1 MSSAVFL
8 QKARRRLS
16 FEISFL
22 HKRSHMFTLSL
33 QDLRRRCVSGLLAAI
48 RETLFRIASIHARHR
63 NKLARFKS
71 PSEMDRRKGALFIG
85 YAEGNLG
92 LGQVFRNNLR
102 AAQAVALP
110 FGIYPFR
117 IGIKKRLL
125 HPFMPER
132 YDKVH
137 AYDVN
142 IILVATEQM
151 PNVLRSVDA
160 RLLTNTHNVLQ
171 TFWELAKA
179 PEAWRSILR
188 SVDEIW
194 APSTFVAN
202 AFRPVFSGPINLV
215 PPVVNV
221 GEAPAYERHHFGMV
235 SNRFYFMFS
244 FDYHSSPYRKN
255 PIGALQAFQ
264 RAFPNDDESVG
275 LIIKSIGNLNRYAEV
290 TAALRQAAATDPRII
305 VIERNM
311 SRAEILGLI
320 CASDAYISLHRSE
333 GFGMGMAEAMNFGR
347 IVIATDYSGCTDFLT
362 EQTGFPIPFSLRP
375 VAVHEYPWS
384 DKQFWAEPDIS
395 SAAAAMQT
403 ILKLP
408 HVARERA
415 DAGQKFIQQKYGTS
429 AVGQIMKT
437 RIFHLMRNA
446 RDGSR
451 PP

>member
-1 MSSAVFL
+1 MSSSVFL
-8 QKARRRLS
+8 RKVRRGFL
-16 FEISFL
+16 FEHGFL
-22 HKRSHMFTLSL
+22 YKRSHIFKVWL
-33 QDLRRRCVSGLLAAI
+33 QDLRRRCLSGSLAAI
-48 RETLFRIASIHARHR
+48 RESLFRIASIHARHR
-63 NKLARFKS
+63 NKLARFKGA
-71 PSEMDRRKGALFIG
+71 SEIDRRKGALFIG

-92 LGQVFRNNLR
+92 LGQALRNNLR

-117 IGIKKRLL
+117 IGITKRLL

-132 YDKVH
+132 YDTVH

-179 PEAWRSILR
+179 PEAWRPILR

-202 AFRPVFSGPINLV
+202 AFRPIFSGPINLV
-215 PPVVNV
+215 PPAVNV
-221 GEAPAYERHHFGMV
+221 GEAPAYERDHFGMV
-235 SNRFYFMFS
+235 PNRFYFMFS

-264 RAFPNDDESVG
+264 RAFHKNDGNVG
-275 LIIKSIGNLNRYAEV
+275 LIIKSIGNLNRYAEM
-290 TAALRQAAATDPRII
+290 TAELRQAAATNSQII
-305 VIERNM
+305 LIERNI

-347 IVIATDYSGCTDFLT
+347 IVIATDYSGSTDFLT
-362 EQTGFPIPFSLRP
+362 QQTGFPIKFSVRP

-395 SAAAAMQT
+395 SAAAAMQM
-403 ILKLP
+403 ILKFP
-408 HVARERA
+408 HIARERA
-415 DAGQKFIQQKYGTS
+415 DAGQKFVQQKYGII
-429 AVGQIMKT
+429 AVGEIMKT
-437 RIFHLMRNA
+437 RICHLMRNA

-451 PP
+451 HP

>member
-1 MSSAVFL
+1 M
-8 QKARRRLS
+8 
-16 FEISFL
+16 
-22 HKRSHMFTLSL
+22 
-33 QDLRRRCVSGLLAAI
+33 LAAI
-48 RETLFRIASIHARHR
+48 RKSLFRIASIHARHR
-63 NKLARFKS
+63 NKLVRFKS
-71 PSEMDRRKGALFIG
+71 QSEMDRRKGALFIG

-117 IGIKKRLL
+117 IGIKTRLL

-160 RLLTNTHNVLQ
+160 RLLTNTYNVLQ

-179 PEAWRSILR
+179 PEAWRPILR

-194 APSTFVAN
+194 APSTFVAR
-202 AFRPVFSGPINLV
+202 AFRPIFSGPINLV
-215 PPVVNV
+215 PPVVTV
-221 GEAPAYERHHFGMV
+221 GEAPAYERDHFGMV
-235 SNRFYFMFS
+235 PNRFYFMFS

-264 RAFPNDDESVG
+264 RAFRKNDENVG
-275 LIIKSIGNLNRYAEV
+275 LIIKSIGNLDRFAEV
-290 TAALRQAAATDPRII
+290 TAELRQAAATDLRITL
-305 VIERNM
+305 IERNM

-362 EQTGFPIPFSLRP
+362 QQTGFPIPFSLRP

-415 DAGQKFIQQKYGTS
+415 DAGQKFIQQKYGTI
-429 AVGQIMKT
+429 AVGAVMKT
-437 RIFHLMRNA
+437 RICHLMRNA

-451 PP
+451 HP